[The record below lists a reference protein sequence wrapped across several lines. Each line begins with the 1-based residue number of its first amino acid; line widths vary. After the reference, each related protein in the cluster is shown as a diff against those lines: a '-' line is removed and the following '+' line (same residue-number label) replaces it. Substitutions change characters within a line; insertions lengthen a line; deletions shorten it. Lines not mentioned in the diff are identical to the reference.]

1 MKKIVAGLLTF
12 GVLTLGLQAYD
23 QAERIKDMQIMEISM
38 TEIQRGILYNNKA
51 MVLKGVDSLKK
62 TSRKVEVSNKDDMD
76 YSASF
81 AKKQGENIIRYAD
94 KLQANIEANQKH
106 AATTNYTKILN
117 QCVSCHNKIRKWKQ

>member
-1 MKKIVAGLLTF
+1 
-12 GVLTLGLQAYD
+12 
-23 QAERIKDMQIMEISM
+23 MEVSM

-106 AATTNYTKILN
+106 AATTNYTKVLN
-117 QCVSCHNKIRKWKQ
+117 QCVSCHNKIRKWNQ

>member
-38 TEIQRGILYNNKA
+38 AEIQRGILYNNKA
-51 MVLKGVDSLKK
+51 MVLKGVDKLKK
-62 TSRKVEVSNKDDMD
+62 ASHNVEVDKKEDMD

-81 AKKQGENIIRYAD
+81 AKKQAENIIRYAD
-94 KLQANIEANQKH
+94 KLEVSIEANQKH
-106 AATTNYTKILN
+106 AATTNYTKVLN
-117 QCVSCHNKIRKWKQ
+117 QCVSCHNKIRKWNQ